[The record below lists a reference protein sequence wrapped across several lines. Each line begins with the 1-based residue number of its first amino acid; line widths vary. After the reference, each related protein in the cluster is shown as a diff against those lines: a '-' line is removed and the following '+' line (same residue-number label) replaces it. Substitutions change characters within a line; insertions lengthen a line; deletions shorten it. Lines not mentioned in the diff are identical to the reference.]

1 MNRRIFKARNI
12 QEAMSKVKEV
22 FGPDA
27 MIISTRKIPKSP
39 RQPYSKDMIE
49 VEAKPGKP
57 RENSEARAEDNEI
70 KLLKDE
76 LVSIKD
82 MISVAGL
89 GYGMHNIICNQFG
102 SVGLLASLLRS
113 GISESKAYSIVHKA
127 CYSMERDQKQGCEV
141 TSLKKYVIKECVRW
155 IEAKNNF
162 KRDNNSGVPHVAAFA
177 GPPGVGKTT
186 TIAKLAAHL
195 SLRKKKRVGL
205 ISIDNYRV
213 GAFEQL
219 KSYASIMGLYCMQA
233 YSRDDLVCAL
243 DRMKAMDIVLVD
255 TAGHSHYDKER
266 MDELSSVINGD
277 YNISVHLVL
286 SATTDFIN
294 MKEATKAFSVLK
306 PDTYVFTKID
316 ETKRCGKILD
326 QVSEFKLPVSLMT
339 NGQKVPEDL
348 IIPDKKKLLSIILG
362 KEQEA
367 QSEGSS
373 RRTQKYCKV

>member
-1 MNRRIFKARNI
+1 MNRKIFKARNI
-12 QEAMSKVKEV
+12 QEAMSKVKAA

-27 MIISTRKIPKSP
+27 LIISTRKIPKSP
-39 RQPYSKDMIE
+39 RQPYSTDVIE

-57 RENSEARAEDNEI
+57 RRKTETGNNEI

-76 LVSIKD
+76 LISMKD
-82 MISVAGL
+82 MISVAGM

-113 GISESKAYSIVHKA
+113 GISEKKAYSIVHKA
-127 CYSMERDQKQGCEV
+127 CYSMERDQKEGFEV

-162 KRDNNSGVPHVAAFA
+162 RRDNNSGVPHVAAFA
-177 GPPGVGKTT
+177 GPTGVGKTT

-195 SLRKKKRVGL
+195 SLRKKKKVGL
-205 ISIDNYRV
+205 ISIDNYRI

-233 YSRDDLVCAL
+233 YSKDDLACAL

-266 MDELSSVINGD
+266 MTELSSVINGD

-286 SATTDFIN
+286 SAATDFIN

-316 ETKRCGKILD
+316 ETKMCGKILD

-348 IIPDKKKLLSIILG
+348 IIPDKKKLLSVILG

-367 QSEGSS
+367 RSEGPS
-373 RRTQKYCKV
+373 RWT